1 MNILILGSAGA
12 GKTLLTGR
20 FGSYL
25 KEEGYKVRLVNLDP
39 GVVTLP
45 YKPDFDVRER
55 FTLEQIMK
63 EKGLGPNGAIVEAM
77 EMLSRTEIPR
87 YDADFV
93 LIDTPGQLEV
103 FAFRNSGP
111 KIASQLKERF
121 GLFLIDATSP
131 IGTLPGLLLYSL
143 TISYTL
149 GLDKLVNVLNKID
162 LLDERRK
169 EVIHTTILERIPM
182 HKDREGILTELGDEI
197 GQLLNRFTSTH
208 RTPMVSAISREG
220 FDELLSVIYEVQ
232 CVCGDID

>member
-12 GKTLLTGR
+12 GKTLLTGM

-25 KEEGYKVRLVNLDP
+25 KEEGYKIRLVNLDP
-39 GVVTLP
+39 GVVMLP
-45 YKPDFDVRER
+45 YKPDFDIRKY
-55 FTLEQIMK
+55 FTLEQIMN

-77 EMLSRTEIPR
+77 EMLSKTEIPR
-87 YDADFV
+87 YEADFI

-111 KIASQLKERF
+111 KIAGQLREKF

-131 IGTLPGLLLYSL
+131 IGSLLGLLLYSM

-162 LLDERRK
+162 LLDEGKK
-169 EVIHTTILERIPM
+169 EVIHTTILERMPM
-182 HKDREGILTELGDEI
+182 HEDRGGILAELGEEI
-197 GQLLNRFTSTH
+197 GQLLNRFTYTH
-208 RTPMVSAISREG
+208 RTPMVSAMSREG

-232 CVCGDID
+232 CACGDID